1 MSLKQDELNAFK
13 LAFEHSVSYRNDVS
27 DRAIEP
33 QIDAAEAAQR
43 FGGDLGEIGEAADDV
58 IKDMIS
64 KGEDG
69 LMQMISPR
77 FFGYVIGASHPVG
90 AAADMLS
97 SGWAQVSGYAELTP
111 TVSVMENKVCEW
123 VIDLL
128 GLPEESGAGIVTGAT
143 QGNTVAVMAARN
155 ALLKRHNWDVE
166 KQGLFDAPKIQVL
179 IGDEAHSATA
189 AALRYAG
196 LGSERVHKVKTDEQ
210 GCIQTDDFRDVIQN
224 LEGPIL
230 VILQAGHI
238 NSGGF
243 DPFSEIIPIAR
254 EKNAW
259 IHVDGAFGL
268 WVHAV
273 PELAHRLA
281 GVEDADSWAVDL
293 HKWLNAPYD
302 AGMVITRDREPLVSS
317 MSAKGAYLPSESGVW
332 DPNDSTPELSRRA
345 RGVPSYAIL
354 RTLGKK
360 GVRDMV
366 AGHCE
371 MAKWVAAQLR
381 DMPEITVL
389 NDVTCNQ
396 IAFCCGDGDARDELT
411 QKVLKAIHDEGR
423 VYPTHGQWRG
433 GEIIRVSVIGHKT
446 TKSDVEELVASTRNA
461 IRTVMGAAY

>member
-1 MSLKQDELNAFK
+1 MSLKQDELDAFK
-13 LAFEHSVSYRNDVS
+13 AVFEQSISYREDLS
-27 DRAIEP
+27 ERAIEP
-33 QIDAAEAAQR
+33 QINAAEAVTR
-43 FGGDLGEIGEAADDV
+43 FGGDLNEVGEAADDV
-58 IKDMIS
+58 IKDIIS
-64 KGEDG
+64 KGKDG

-90 AAADMLS
+90 TAADMLS

-111 TVSVMENKVCEW
+111 TVSIMENKVCEW

-166 KQGLFDAPKIQVL
+166 KQGLYDAPRIHVV
-179 IGDEAHSATA
+179 IGTEAHSATA

-210 GCIQTDDFRDVIQN
+210 GCIQTEHFRQVIQN
-224 LEGPIL
+224 LDGPIL

-243 DPFSEIIPIAR
+243 DPFSEIMPIAH

-259 IHVDGAFGL
+259 VHVDGAFGL

-273 PELAHRLA
+273 PELAQRLV
-281 GVEDADSWAVDL
+281 GVEEADSWAVDL

-302 AGMVITRDREPLVSS
+302 AGMVITRDREPLVAS
-317 MSAKGAYLPSESGVW
+317 MSAKGAYLPCVSDAW

-354 RTLGKK
+354 RTLGKT
-360 GVRDMV
+360 GVREMV
-366 AGHCE
+366 ARHCE
-371 MAKWVAAQLR
+371 FAEWVGAQLR
-381 DMPEITVL
+381 DMPEVTVL
-389 NDVTCNQ
+389 NDITCNQ
-396 IAFCCGDGDARDELT
+396 VAFHCGAGNRRDELT
-411 QKVLKAIHDEGR
+411 IRVLEAIHQEGR
-423 VYPTHGQWRG
+423 VYPSHGQWRG
-433 GEIIRVSVIGHKT
+433 GEIIRVSIIGHNT
-446 TKSDVEELVASTRNA
+446 TKSDIEELVASIRKA
-461 IRTVMGAAY
+461 IGVVLGST

>member
-1 MSLKQDELNAFK
+1 MSLKQDEQDAFNI
-13 LAFEHSVSYRNDVS
+13 AFEHSISYRNGVS

-33 QIDAAEAAQR
+33 QIDAAEAALR
-43 FGGDLGEIGEAADDV
+43 FSGKLNEIGEAADDV

-77 FFGYVIGASHPVG
+77 FFGFVIGASHPVG

-111 TVSVMENKVCEW
+111 TVSVMENKACEW

-166 KQGLFDAPKIQVL
+166 KQGLFDAPKIHVV

-196 LGSERVHKVKTDEQ
+196 LGSERVHKVKTDDQ
-210 GCIQTDDFRDVIQN
+210 GCIQTKDFRRVIQN
-224 LEGPIL
+224 LDGPIL
-230 VILQAGHI
+230 AILQAGHI

-243 DPFSEIIPIAR
+243 DPFSEIIPLAR
-254 EKNAW
+254 EKSAW
-259 IHVDGAFGL
+259 VHVDGAFGL

-273 PELAHRLA
+273 PELAHRLK
-281 GVEDADSWAVDL
+281 GVQDADSWAVDL

-317 MSAKGAYLPSESGVW
+317 MSAKGAYLPSESDVW

-366 AGHCE
+366 VRHCE
-371 MAKWVAAQLR
+371 FAGWVGKQLAQI
-381 DMPEITVL
+381 PEVTVL
-389 NDVTCNQ
+389 NDITCNQ
-396 IAFCCGDGDARDELT
+396 IAFHCGNGDTRDEFT
-411 QKVLKAIHDEGR
+411 QKVLKVIHSQGR
-423 VYPTHGQWRG
+423 VYPTHGHWRD
-433 GEIIRVSVIGHKT
+433 GEIIRVSIIGHKT
-446 TKSDVEELVASTRNA
+446 SKSDVEELVTAVQNA
-461 IRTVMGAAY
+461 VQEITKVI

>member
-1 MSLKQDELNAFK
+1 MSLKQDELDAFN
-13 LAFEHSVSYRNDVS
+13 LAFEHSVSYRNGVS
-27 DRAIEP
+27 DRPIAP
-33 QIDAAEAAQR
+33 QIDATEAAQR
-43 FGGDLGEIGEAADDV
+43 FSGELGENGEAADEV

-77 FFGYVIGASHPVG
+77 FFGYVIGASHPAG

-128 GLPEESGAGIVTGAT
+128 GLPKDSGAGIVTGAT

-166 KQGLFDAPKIQVL
+166 KQGLFDAPKIQVV
-179 IGDEAHSATA
+179 IGAEAHSATA

-196 LGSERVHKVKTDEQ
+196 LGSERVHKVETDEQ
-210 GCIQTDDFRDVIQN
+210 GCIQTEDFRNIIQH
-224 LEGPIL
+224 LDGPIL

-254 EKNAW
+254 KKNAW

-268 WVHAV
+268 WVNAV
-273 PELAHRLA
+273 PKLSHRLK

-302 AGMVITRDREPLVSS
+302 AGMVITREREPLVSS
-317 MSAKGAYLPSESGVW
+317 MSAKGAYLPSESDVW

-345 RGVPSYAIL
+345 RGIPSYAIL
-354 RTLGKK
+354 RTLGKV
-360 GVRDMV
+360 GVREMV

-371 MAKWVAAQLR
+371 LAEWVGEQLR
-381 DMPEITVL
+381 QMPKVTVL
-389 NDVTCNQ
+389 NDITCNQ
-396 IAFCCGDGDARDELT
+396 IAFYCGDGDVRDELT
-411 QKVLKAIHDEGR
+411 QKVLKVIHDEGR

-433 GEIIRVSVIGHKT
+433 GEIIRVSIIGHKT
-446 TKSDVEELVASTRNA
+446 TKSDVRELVTAVQNA
-461 IRTVMGAAY
+461 VREVG